1 MEENGETVA
10 SDDYRYGTFLT
21 APAVYRPGYEFQG
34 WSPEVP
40 ESVPARDMTYTATWK
55 ASDGIPYAV
64 RYYVEEPEEG
74 GYTLSEIKT
83 MTGTTGKTVTAP
95 EGDYSSVV
103 YHRKGELASGEV
115 KADGVWC

>member
-10 SDDYRYGTFLT
+10 SDAYRYGTFLT

-40 ESVPARDMTYTATWK
+40 ESVPAGDMTYTATWK

-83 MTGTTGKTVTAP
+83 MTGTTGND
-95 EGDYSSVV
+95 G
-103 YHRKGELASGEV
+103 HRAGGGLQFCGLPPKGQP
-115 KADGVWC
+115 CQR

>member
-1 MEENGETVA
+1 
-10 SDDYRYGTFLT
+10 
-21 APAVYRPGYEFQG
+21 
-34 WSPEVP
+34 
-40 ESVPARDMTYTATWK
+40 MTYTATWK

-95 EGDYSSVV
+95 E
-103 YHRKGELASGEV
+103 R
-115 KADGVWC
+115 

>member
-1 MEENGETVA
+1 
-10 SDDYRYGTFLT
+10 
-21 APAVYRPGYEFQG
+21 
-34 WSPEVP
+34 
-40 ESVPARDMTYTATWK
+40 MTYTATWK

-115 KADGVWC
+115 KADGSLVLKVYYDLNTYTLTYDAKGGALVETTLIARPGERIGVPVPVRRLYL